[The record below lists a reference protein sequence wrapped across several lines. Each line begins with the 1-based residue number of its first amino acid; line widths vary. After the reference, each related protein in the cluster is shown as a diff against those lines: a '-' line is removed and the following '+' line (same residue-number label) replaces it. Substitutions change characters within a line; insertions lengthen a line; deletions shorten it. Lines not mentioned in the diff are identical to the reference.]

1 MHTTPGTTLRGKR
14 MLGVSSGVELILH
27 EPGGKYTVKVK
38 IVSGDGSPTAE
49 GLECHVEKLWDLK
62 A

>member
-1 MHTTPGTTLRGKR
+1 
-14 MLGVSSGVELILH
+14 MLGVSSGVELMLH
-27 EPGGKYTVKVK
+27 EPGGKYIVKVK

-49 GLECHVEKLWDLK
+49 GLACYVEKLWDLK

>member
-1 MHTTPGTTLRGKR
+1 
-14 MLGVSSGVELILH
+14 MLGVFSGVELMLH
-27 EPGGKYTVKVK
+27 EPGGKYIVKVK

-49 GLECHVEKLWDLK
+49 GLACYVEKLWDLK